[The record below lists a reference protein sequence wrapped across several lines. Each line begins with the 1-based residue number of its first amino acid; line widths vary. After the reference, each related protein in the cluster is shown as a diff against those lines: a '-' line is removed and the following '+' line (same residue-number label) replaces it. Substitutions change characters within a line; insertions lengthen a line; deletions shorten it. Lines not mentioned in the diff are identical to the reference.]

1 MGDQVARIRHGL
13 MKLEPEDREILLE
26 MGFTF
31 EKIFSKRWRELIFPA
46 LVKYVELHGTA
57 KVPYKYRI
65 PNTSEW
71 DPSLH
76 GYVLGDAV
84 YTLERGGTY
93 RDMPD
98 DDRQKLIQLGYNLLQ
113 STRTSHE
120 SVLVSRPPDA
130 IE

>member
-57 KVPYKYRI
+57 KVPVKYRI
-65 PNTSEW
+65 PETSEW

-76 GYVLGDAV
+76 GHSLGDAV
-84 YTLERGGTY
+84 YNIERGVSF

-98 DDRQKLIQLGYNLLQ
+98 DDRQKLIELGYKLLQ
-113 STRTSHE
+113 PT
-120 SVLVSRPPDA
+120 
-130 IE
+130 